1 MKRISFILL
10 MTVLSLPV
18 MAEKPLSADLSAEIG
33 FLGIIKHE
41 IQAGPSS
48 NKGDV
53 FNYLTQGNQ
62 DTLFP
67 YYRFQIDFEIYGRHH
82 AVLLYQPLTLQTEAA
97 ITENFQ
103 YNGDTY
109 TTADGFLNL
118 TYAFDFW
125 RLTYLYDII
134 EPPGYFLSAGIG
146 LQIRNAS
153 IRFVTTENGKG
164 SVEDNIGP
172 VPILAVRTGYRWENG
187 YYILLDANGFY
198 ATNAF
203 LNGAEYPFMGY
214 IYDMSLQGGYR
225 FNETASI
232 YLNFRFLGGG
242 ADGTNNEDQFTY
254 NDLHTFS
261 VTTGFILHL

>member
-1 MKRISFILL
+1 MKR
-10 MTVLSLPV
+10 LSLIALFA
-18 MAEKPLSADLSAEIG
+18 MAAVSASAEGPLSADLSSEIG
-33 FLGIIKHE
+33 FLGVIKHE

-48 NKGDV
+48 DKGDV

-67 YYRFQIDFEIYGRHH
+67 FLRFQIDLEIYNRHH
-82 AVLLYQPLTLQTEAA
+82 AVLLYQPLTFQTEAA
-97 ITENFQ
+97 ITENFT
-103 YNGDTY
+103 YNGDNY
-109 TTADGFLNL
+109 TPADGFLNL

-153 IRFVTTENGKG
+153 IRFVTTENGNG

-172 VPILAVRTGYRWENG
+172 VPILALRTGYRWENG
-187 YYILLDANGFY
+187 FSILLDANGFY
-198 ATNAF
+198 ASNAF
-203 LNGAEYPFMGY
+203 INGAEYPFMGY
-214 IYDMSLQGGYR
+214 IYDISLRGGYR
-225 FNETASI
+225 FTHSVSL
-232 YLNFRFLGGG
+232 YLNLRFLGGG
-242 ADGTNNEDQFTY
+242 ANGTNDEDQFTY

-261 VTTGFILHL
+261 VSTGIMVHL